1 MQTYGTNSVYAVMR
15 ILTMANIVR
24 RSIGETQ
31 MRELHDIAKAQK
43 LTQDDMLRVVAEYE
57 IDVAKAGDSGPFFN
71 GDRSL
76 PQVLVHGAL
85 NEIEG
90 DCVEMW
96 PFLIGQE
103 DATDAVAKFVN
114 DERWPVRIMANL
126 TQYMLS
132 ISNGDP
138 EQFSWNNEN
147 RDRRVMSEWLDQ
159 YREED
164 PDPTEP

>member
-24 RSIGETQ
+24 RSIDETQ
-31 MRELHDIAKAQK
+31 MRDLHDIAKAQK

-57 IDVAKAGDSGPFFN
+57 IDVAKTGDSGPFFN

-90 DCVEMW
+90 EAIQLQVSKIMHHLLTLSGSPHKDEVLFVENAVGHW
-96 PFLIGQE
+96 GIGDSWRNWLLQE
-103 DATDAVAKFVN
+103 PAS
-114 DERWPVRIMANL
+114 MA
-126 TQYMLS
+126 S
-132 ISNGDP
+132 
-138 EQFSWNNEN
+138 
-147 RDRRVMSEWLDQ
+147 
-159 YREED
+159 
-164 PDPTEP
+164 